1 MNNIIINNFRF
12 LFDPLSLFFLAVIA
26 IVSLPSLV
34 YSIGYLKN
42 QFSRPRVLY
51 LNILTVFFIISMA
64 GVVISGHLLVFLVAW
79 ELMSLVSFF
88 LVAFEYEHE
97 QSIKASVIY
106 IVMTHVGTAFIIA
119 GFMLLYK
126 YCGSFDME
134 AIRINAAAIPGN
146 IRNLIF
152 IFLLIGFGTKAG
164 IVPLHLWL
172 PYAHPQA
179 PSHISSLMS
188 GVMIKTAVYGIIRF
202 VIYIIGVNTVWWAG
216 LILVFAVIS
225 CLVGVIYALMV
236 QDIKKLLAYSSIE
249 NMGIILLG
257 IGLAMLFMVLK
268 QPYLA
273 VFSLV
278 AGLFHLIN
286 HAIFKGLLFLSAGS
300 VYKATGTRDME
311 KMGGLI
317 KTMPWTAG
325 FFLLGAMAISGL
337 PPLNGFVSEWMTL
350 QAFFM
355 GAIKTDSGMLKLL
368 FGLGAAA
375 LAFTS
380 GLAAACFVKAFGISF
395 LALPRSRQAQE
406 AKEVCLSMRLG
417 MAILAVL
424 IVVLG
429 IFAAFFVKI
438 LAKVAG
444 YSCSI
449 DIASMSF
456 SVNNFILSPQPL
468 KGVYLSPVLLGLGL
482 LLFGSGA
489 AISYFIFGKRKVRE
503 YKTWDCGYYK
513 MNSRNEYTA
522 TGFSKPFQVA
532 FSFFLFPYR
541 RTQKIRESSYHVKSF
556 SHETHTTPVFKR
568 YLYEPLLGMII
579 KTAGFMR
586 RIQPGSIHLYIG
598 YIMLTVFLLIIFM
611 RKF

>member
-1 MNNIIINNFRF
+1 MNKIINNIHF

-26 IVSLPSLV
+26 VVSLPSV
-34 YSIGYLKN
+34 IYSIGYLKN
-42 QFSRPRVLY
+42 QFNRTRIAY
-51 LNILTVFFIISMA
+51 LNMLTGLFIVSMA
-64 GVVISGHLLVFLVAW
+64 GVVISGNILVFLIAW
-79 ELMSLVSFF
+79 ELMSLISFF

-97 QSIKASVIY
+97 QSIKASIIY

-119 GFMLLYK
+119 AFMLLYK

-134 AIRINAAAIPGN
+134 TIRANAAAIPGN
-146 IRNLIF
+146 IRGLIF
-152 IFLLIGFGTKAG
+152 VFLLIGFGTKAG

-216 LILVFAVIS
+216 FVLFFAVVS

-257 IGLAMLFMVLK
+257 IGLAMLFMALK

-273 VFSLV
+273 VFSLA

-286 HAIFKGLLFLSAGS
+286 HAVFKGFLFLCAGS
-300 VYKATGTRDME
+300 VYKSVKTRDME

-317 KTMPWTAG
+317 KVMPWTAG

-355 GAIKTDSGMLKLL
+355 GAIKADSGILRLSL
-368 FGLGAAA
+368 GLGASA
-375 LAFTS
+375 LTFTS

-406 AKEVCLSMRLG
+406 AKEAGLSMRLG

-429 IFAAFFVKI
+429 VFAAFIVKI
-438 LAKVAG
+438 LSRVAG

-449 DIASMSF
+449 DTAGMVF
-456 SVNNFILSPQPL
+456 NVNNFILSPQL
-468 KGVYLSPVLLGLGL
+468 MKGVYLSPVLLGWGL
-482 LLFGSGA
+482 LLFGAGA
-489 AISYFIFGKRKVRE
+489 GVSYFIFGRNKTRE
-503 YKTWDCGYYK
+503 YKTWDCGYYN
-513 MNSRNEYTA
+513 MTSRNEYTA

-541 RTQKIRESSYHVKSF
+541 RTQKIRESSYHVRSF
-556 SHETHTTPVFKR
+556 SYETHTTPVFKK
-568 YLYEPLLGMII
+568 YLYEPLLGLIV

-598 YIMLTVFLLIIFM
+598 YILLTVFLLIIFM

>member
-1 MNNIIINNFRF
+1 MNKIINNIHF

-26 IVSLPSLV
+26 VVSLPALI
-34 YSIGYLKN
+34 YAAGYLKN
-42 QFSRPRVLY
+42 QFSRPRARY
-51 LNILTVFFIISMA
+51 LNILTVLFIVSMA
-64 GVVISGHLLVFLVAW
+64 GVVTAGHLLVFLVAW
-79 ELMSLVSFF
+79 ELMSLISFF

-97 QSIKASVIY
+97 QSIKASTIY
-106 IVMTHVGTAFIIA
+106 IVMTHIGTAFIIA

-126 YCGSFDME
+126 YCGSFDMGT
-134 AIRINAAAIPGN
+134 IRASAPAIPGN
-146 IRNLIF
+146 IRDLIF
-152 IFLLIGFGTKAG
+152 LFLLIGFGTKAG

-202 VIYIIGVNTVWWAG
+202 VIYIIGVDTAWWAG
-216 LILVFAVIS
+216 IILVFAAVS

-257 IGLAMLFMVLK
+257 IGLAMLFMALK

-286 HAIFKGLLFLSAGS
+286 HAVFKGLLFLCAGS
-300 VYKATGTRDME
+300 VYKSVKTRDME

-317 KTMPWTAG
+317 KVMPWTAA

-337 PPLNGFVSEWMTL
+337 PPLNGFVSEWMAL

-355 GAIKTDSGMLKLL
+355 GAIKADSGMLKLL
-368 FGLGAAA
+368 FGLGAAV
-375 LAFTS
+375 LAFTG

-406 AKEVCLSMRLG
+406 AKEVGLSMRLG
-417 MAILAVL
+417 MGILAVL
-424 IVVLG
+424 TVSLG
-429 IFAAFFVKI
+429 IFAAFIVKP
-438 LAKVAG
+438 LAKIAG
-444 YSCSI
+444 HVCSI
-449 DIASMSF
+449 DISDMSF
-456 SVNNFILSPQPL
+456 SVNNFILSPQPM
-468 KGVYLSPVLLGLGL
+468 KGVYLSPALLGLVL
-482 LLFGSGA
+482 LLFGAGA
-489 AISYFIFGKRKVRE
+489 AVSYFIFGRSKARV
-503 YKTWDCGYYK
+503 YKTWDCGYYN
-513 MNSRNEYTA
+513 MTSRNEYSA

-541 RTQKIRESSYHVKSF
+541 RTQKIRESAYHVKSF
-556 SHETHTTPVFKR
+556 SYETHTIPVFKR
-568 YLYEPLLGMII
+568 YLYEPLLGLIV

-598 YIMLTVFLLIIFM
+598 YIMLAVFLLIIFM